1 MVVGR
6 CVSSVSSCQAL
17 SVSRYLIFDLSETGS
32 YSSTLRLLASTCSTL
47 GCRALGLAVLRG
59 WWCQFR
65 PATVVGV
72 RLGVRSAR
80 CQMSAQGLGARE
92 GSVCV
97 FWKLQCPSP
106 GVCWLH
112 TVPLLDLGK
121 RGPSAPAHLAVLLCP
136 Q

>member
-1 MVVGR
+1 M
-6 CVSSVSSCQAL
+6 SSVCQAL
-17 SVSRYLIFDLSETGS
+17 SVSRYLIFYLSETGS
-32 YSSTLRLLASTCSTL
+32 YSSTLRLLVSTRRTF
-47 GCRALGLAVLRG
+47 GCRGLGLAVLRG
-59 WWCQFR
+59 WWCQFH

-80 CQMSAQGLGARE
+80 CQMSAQGPAARE
-92 GSVCV
+92 GSVSV

-112 TVPLLDLGK
+112 NFPLLDLGK
-121 RGPSAPAHLAVLLCP
+121 RGPSAPARLALLLCP